1 MYGQHLE
8 PPKGSATDNPATGA
22 SGDDTDAGDQR
33 LYPISSVIS
42 FDDLA
47 IYRIGGGT
55 LVL

>member
-55 LVL
+55 PVL